1 MIEKVNTISRR
12 QRLSLVQTQYD
23 KILEFI
29 STNNIEKLSEYIL
42 DPQNKIWEIKF
53 AENFTI
59 LHNACATD
67 KTDIVITII
76 EKTKIRLGLDNNENN
91 NLSQEEK
98 TDNLKIFKDFINA
111 KTDGDNQT
119 ALHLASFR
127 GNIKIIK
134 LLIAN
139 YAEINVLTAKGYN
152 MIHKAAMGN
161 KPSAIIYFNKKYN
174 MNLEDTD
181 ENQMNALHL
190 ATRNCMENSVIYL
203 LNLGI
208 NVNLKDKEGNTALHY
223 AVRKGQIRIIKKLI
237 QRGADINI
245 PDFKKKKTP
254 VMLAKN
260 NPEIMEIFR
269 KKGICEKLF
278 FKPDISK
285 KTLCSNKN
293 MILFIV
299 LHILIIFFVFF
310 VLLPYF
316 DSTFF
321 GIVYV
326 GISCLVFILYISL
339 SFSNPGR
346 MVNKEYKDILD
357 IVESGQEAEEFCPL
371 CLVKNKF
378 RSKHC
383 LICQICIDEFDH
395 HCFWVGNCIGKDNY
409 TLFFIFLIYILINTL
424 FNIGVNIYYL
434 INEMGSAEAETENTS
449 FPGFYFGNDFFI
461 YKRIVRIIVS
471 ICIFIICILF
481 FIPLVNLFRMQLST
495 AIEKRQIR
503 LDEEE
508 YEKNQLKEKLDDEV
522 WEDLEFD
529 DESQAQSLDMNNQ
542 LYEID
547 PNSNNV

>member
-23 KILEFI
+23 QILEFI
-29 STNNIEKLSEYIL
+29 STNNTEKLSEYIL

-98 TDNLKIFKDFINA
+98 TENLKIFKDFINA
-111 KTDGDNQT
+111 KTEGDNQT

-237 QRGADINI
+237 QRGADVNI

-383 LICQICIDEFDH
+383 LICQICVDEFDH

-508 YEKNQLKEKLDDEV
+508 YEKNQLKEKLDNEV

>member
-1 MIEKVNTISRR
+1 MLEKVNTISRR

-23 KILEFI
+23 KILELI
-29 STNNIEKLSEYIL
+29 SSNNTEKLTEFIL
-42 DPQNKIWEIKF
+42 DKQNKIWEIKL
-53 AENFTI
+53 AENFTL

-67 KTDIVITII
+67 KTDIIITII
-76 EKTKIRLGLDNNENN
+76 EKTKIRLGLDISDKS
-91 NLSQEEK
+91 NLSQDEK
-98 TDNLKIFKDFINA
+98 SENLKIFKDFINA

-134 LLIAN
+134 LLISN
-139 YAEINVLTAKGYN
+139 YAEINVLTSKGYN

-223 AVRKGQIRIIKKLI
+223 AVRNGQIRIIKKLI

-254 VMLAKN
+254 AMLAKN
-260 NPEIMEIFR
+260 NPEILEIFR
-269 KKGICEKLF
+269 NKGICEKLF

-293 MILFIV
+293 MFFFII

-316 DSTFF
+316 NSTIF
-321 GIVYV
+321 GIIYV
-326 GISCLVFILYISL
+326 VISCLVFILYISL
-339 SFSNPGR
+339 SCSNPGR
-346 MVNKEYKDILD
+346 MENKEYKDILD
-357 IVESGQEAEEFCPL
+357 LVESGQEAEDFCPL

-383 LICQICIDEFDH
+383 LICEICVDEFDH

-424 FNIGVNIYYL
+424 FNMGVNIFYL
-434 INEMGSAEAETENTS
+434 ITEMGNDEAEIENNA
-449 FPGFYFGNDFFI
+449 FPDFYFGNGFFI

-495 AIEKRQIR
+495 ACEKRQIR
-503 LDEEE
+503 IDEEE
-508 YEKNQLKEKLDDEV
+508 YEKNQLKEKLDEEV
-522 WEDLEFD
+522 WEDLTFD
-529 DESQAQSLDMNNQ
+529 EESQSQSLDMNNQ
-542 LYEID
+542 LYDID
-547 PNSNNV
+547 TNNNV

>member
-1 MIEKVNTISRR
+1 MLEKVNTISRR

-23 KILEFI
+23 KILELI
-29 STNNIEKLSEYIL
+29 SSNNTEKLSEFIL
-42 DPQNKIWEIKF
+42 DKQNKIWEIKL
-53 AENFTI
+53 AENFTL

-67 KTDIVITII
+67 KTDIIITII
-76 EKTKIRLGLDNNENN
+76 EKTKIRLGLDISDKS
-91 NLSQEEK
+91 NLSQDEK
-98 TDNLKIFKDFINA
+98 SENLKIFKDFINA

-134 LLIAN
+134 LLISN
-139 YAEINVLTAKGYN
+139 YAEINVLTSKGYN

-260 NPEIMEIFR
+260 NPEILEIFR

-293 MILFIV
+293 MFLFII
-299 LHILIIFFVFF
+299 LHIIIIFFVFF

-316 DSTFF
+316 NSTIF
-321 GIVYV
+321 GIIYV
-326 GISCLVFILYISL
+326 VISCLVFILYISL
-339 SFSNPGR
+339 SCSNPGR

-357 IVESGQEAEEFCPL
+357 LVESGQEAEDFCPL

-383 LICQICIDEFDH
+383 LICEICVDEFDH

-424 FNIGVNIYYL
+424 FNMGVNIFYL
-434 INEMGSAEAETENTS
+434 ITEMGNDEAEIENNA
-449 FPGFYFGNDFFI
+449 FPDFYFGNDFFI

-495 AIEKRQIR
+495 ACEKRQIR
-503 LDEEE
+503 IDEEE
-508 YEKNQLKEKLDDEV
+508 YEKNQLKEKLDEEV
-522 WEDLEFD
+522 WEDLTFD
-529 DESQAQSLDMNNQ
+529 EESQSQSLDMNNQ
-542 LYEID
+542 LYDID
-547 PNSNNV
+547 TNNNV

>member
-1 MIEKVNTISRR
+1 MFEKVNTISRR

-23 KILEFI
+23 KILELI
-29 STNNIEKLSEYIL
+29 SSNNTEKLSEFIL
-42 DPQNKIWEIKF
+42 DAQNKIWEIKL
-53 AENFTI
+53 AENFTL

-67 KTDIVITII
+67 KTDIIITII
-76 EKTKIRLGLDNNENN
+76 EKTKIRLGLDSDDKS
-91 NLSQEEK
+91 NLSQEKKSE
-98 TDNLKIFKDFINA
+98 NLKIFKDFINA

-134 LLIAN
+134 ILITN
-139 YAEINVLTAKGYN
+139 YAEINVLTSKGYN

-260 NPEIMEIFR
+260 NPEILEIFR

-293 MILFIV
+293 MFLFII
-299 LHILIIFFVFF
+299 LHIIIIFFVFF

-316 DSTFF
+316 NSTIF
-321 GIVYV
+321 GIIYV
-326 GISCLVFILYISL
+326 VISCLVFILYVSL
-339 SFSNPGR
+339 SCSNPGR

-357 IVESGQEAEEFCPL
+357 LVESGQEAEDFCPL

-383 LICQICIDEFDH
+383 LICEMCVDEFDH

-424 FNIGVNIYYL
+424 FNMGVNIFYL
-434 INEMGSAEAETENTS
+434 ITEMGNDEAEIENNA
-449 FPGFYFGNDFFI
+449 FPDFYFGNGFFI

-495 AIEKRQIR
+495 AYEKRQIR
-503 LDEEE
+503 IDEEE
-508 YEKNQLKEKLDDEV
+508 YEKNQLKEKLDEEV
-522 WEDLEFD
+522 WEDLTFD
-529 DESQAQSLDMNNQ
+529 EESQSQSLDMNNQ
-542 LYEID
+542 LYDID
-547 PNSNNV
+547 TNNNV

>member
-1 MIEKVNTISRR
+1 MFEKVNTISRR

-23 KILEFI
+23 KILELI
-29 STNNIEKLSEYIL
+29 SSNNTEKLSEFIL
-42 DPQNKIWEIKF
+42 DAQNKIWEIKL
-53 AENFTI
+53 AENFTL

-67 KTDIVITII
+67 KTDIIITII
-76 EKTKIRLGLDNNENN
+76 EKTKIRLGLDSDDKS
-91 NLSQEEK
+91 NLSQEKKSE
-98 TDNLKIFKDFINA
+98 NLKIFKDFINA

-134 LLIAN
+134 ILITN
-139 YAEINVLTAKGYN
+139 YAEINVLTSKGYN

-260 NPEIMEIFR
+260 NPEILEIFR

-293 MILFIV
+293 MFLFII
-299 LHILIIFFVFF
+299 LHIIIIFFVFF

-316 DSTFF
+316 NSTIF
-321 GIVYV
+321 GIIYV
-326 GISCLVFILYISL
+326 VISCLVFILYVSL
-339 SFSNPGR
+339 SCSNPGR

-357 IVESGQEAEEFCPL
+357 LVESGQEAEDFCPL

-383 LICQICIDEFDH
+383 LICEMCVDEFDH

-424 FNIGVNIYYL
+424 FNMGVNIFYL
-434 INEMGSAEAETENTS
+434 ITEMGNDEAEIENNA
-449 FPGFYFGNDFFI
+449 FPDFYFGNGFFI

-495 AIEKRQIR
+495 ACEKRQIR
-503 LDEEE
+503 IDEEE
-508 YEKNQLKEKLDDEV
+508 YEKNQLKEKLDEEV
-522 WEDLEFD
+522 WEDLTFD
-529 DESQAQSLDMNNQ
+529 EESQSQSLDMNNQ
-542 LYEID
+542 LYDID
-547 PNSNNV
+547 TNNNV

>member
-29 STNNIEKLSEYIL
+29 STNNTEKLSEYIL

-98 TDNLKIFKDFINA
+98 TENLKIFKDFINA

-237 QRGADINI
+237 QRGADVNI

-383 LICQICIDEFDH
+383 LICQICVDEFDH